1 MTQPYPFIHAA
12 DTSHAKASAA
22 TRLRSSRLRGDV
34 AQLRQFSRIQSCCT
48 EREAERN
55 LSGRNCYCFVKIDLG
70 IMQCTPLRISTTCET
85 RQSPT
90 IEVSE

>member
-1 MTQPYPFIHAA
+1 VVRRWPEVGFRETLPSFASSPESNITNRTTGPYEI
-12 DTSHAKASAA
+12 S
-22 TRLRSSRLRGDV
+22 RERSGK
-34 AQLRQFSRIQSCCT
+34 
-48 EREAERN
+48 
-55 LSGRNCYCFVKIDLG
+55 NCYRCLKIDLG